1 MMYPNPLP
9 TTLFHPAMLSAF
21 TLAFL
26 SALSLAQSPE
36 PVHQMAYARAG
47 PSFYVQGGLSTTN
60 NQTTISSQLYA
71 LDLSTSWSADSP
83 SWKALAG
90 GIAFSLFYVVSSPDN
105 QTIYTFMERNSVNS
119 FAKYSIKLNTWQN
132 TTAPLLGVILSSER
146 PVADP
151 STGLVYIAD
160 MTGMDVYDTQTN
172 NCKYTIAT
180 AFWTNH
186 TATGDLPTPRADHCM
201 ATNEDGSTIVIFGGR
216 LAASL
221 ANYSGALYVLDV
233 ASGVWKQGP
242 PSTQR
247 IYMSCFIVGDQFV
260 VWGGYDGQ
268 NTVSV
273 APIIYNLTSMQW
285 VTAYTTPSYYMKAAS
300 PSNPSAPAAKTT
312 SSQAQTTPNSSNLGG
327 IIGGIVGGLTAV
339 ALVASLFF
347 YRKIEYNSLT
357 QRKMVNEV
365 ERETHSDPLQGLQ
378 QNSQRDSKSHEQSS
392 YYPNYT
398 PQDIALKHEMYTSSL
413 QGPHAPAADPT
424 SQSTQERPINRRNPQ
439 EHNLVGR
446 SPQETYA
453 IRRGPQE
460 ISNYV

>member
-1 MMYPNPLP
+1 
-9 TTLFHPAMLSAF
+9 MLSAF

-83 SWKALAG
+83 SWKALAS

-172 NCKYTIAT
+172 NC
-180 AFWTNH
+180 
-186 TATGDLPTPRADHCM
+186 
-201 ATNEDGSTIVIFGGR
+201 NEDGSTIVIFGGR